1 MRVISDGG
9 LLIFVS
15 CLLVIRRVCPQNI
28 LGAANGTLGPDHENN
43 RTNSSVEYL
52 DGKANVSHGEGLER
66 KVEAGAN
73 NEGYGGSDGSHATDS
88 GVHGDGHASDGH
100 ASDGHGDANE
110 GHGKDGHEEGHESHG
125 GHRFHVAKFIFDYVK
140 TPFIVG
146 VWILYAV
153 CAKLCKCLL

>member
-15 CLLVIRRVCPQNI
+15 CLLVISRVCPQHV
-28 LGAANGTLGPDHENN
+28 LGAANGTLGSDQENN

-52 DGKANVSHGEGLER
+52 DGKANASHGEGLEH
-66 KVEAGAN
+66 KVEAGVN
-73 NEGYGGSDGSHATDS
+73 KGHSSSDGSHAIDT
-88 GVHGDGHASDGH
+88 GGHANGNDSDGH
-100 ASDGHGDANE
+100 ASNGHGAANE
-110 GHGKDGHEEGHESHG
+110 DHGKDGHEEGHESHE